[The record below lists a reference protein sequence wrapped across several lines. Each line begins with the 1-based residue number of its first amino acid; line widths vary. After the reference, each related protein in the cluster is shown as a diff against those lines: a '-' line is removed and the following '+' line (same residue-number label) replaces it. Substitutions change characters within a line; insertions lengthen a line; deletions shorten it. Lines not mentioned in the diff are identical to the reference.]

1 MDLCDVNLGLV
12 YFLVLS
18 WLLIVK
24 FYLNCNGYKPLYMPV
39 WLKNW
44 NTPHTEGRKGFLGSF
59 CGQLCLQLYIHPH
72 SPLNNL
78 TLSWVALRHSAIV
91 SASSADQVK
100 LRLSFYKNIST
111 FSAVSLSAQK
121 ALPRVR
127 EYERVRGERWEMQE
141 REVEEVREAD
151 NDHRQEAN

>member
-59 CGQLCLQLYIHPH
+59 CGQLCVYSCTFILIHLWITSH
-72 SPLNNL
+72 WAESPFA
-78 TLSWVALRHSAIV
+78 T
-91 SASSADQVK
+91 
-100 LRLSFYKNIST
+100 LRLFLLLLLTRSNYAFPFTRI
-111 FSAVSLSAQK
+111 FQLSAQSPCQHK
-121 ALPRVR
+121 KPSPESENMKEWEERGGR
-127 EYERVRGERWEMQE
+127 CRSERSKKYERSR
-141 REVEEVREAD
+141 
-151 NDHRQEAN
+151 